1 MTAATFRRTTCAD
14 CKGLAPIDHG
24 DGEIEHCDTCKNTGF
39 INSDQWWQSRLAQ
52 MRLSGRAKAMRAR
65 LDKARQVS

>member
-1 MTAATFRRTTCAD
+1 MTTVTFHRTTCTD

-24 DGEIEHCDTCKNTGF
+24 NGDIEHCDTCKDTGF
-39 INSDQWWQSRLAQ
+39 IDSAQWWQNRLAQ
-52 MRLSGRAKAMRAR
+52 LRLSGRAKAMRER